1 MISSKAKTLAVSG
14 FIFIAAFQAAPG
26 SSSAEQ
32 AAPAP
37 APAPGTGVP
46 APQVES
52 PIQPAGS
59 VNKGLGAKAVGSA
72 ERAVIEALRGLELAQ
87 AEYTNELSE
96 LVEAFPSYSPHPS
109 NWSGQLRVVGSSTMG
124 PLLTN
129 LGIGFET
136 LYPKL
141 DITVQQGGS
150 EIGLG
155 ALREGRCEIAAMS
168 RPLSS
173 AERDELRRATG
184 KEPREVVIGLDAVCV
199 FVNRDNAIPGLTK
212 SQCNGIFSIQHS
224 RTPRPVYRW
233 NQADPASPLG
243 DEFIA
248 LYVPDLESGTLSLFR
263 GWCMPGEEVT
273 TSMRST
279 EPGPSSVV
287 NACCAYP
294 AAIGVAGFGNRQ
306 PRARMV
312 PIGESSDGPFVAP
325 SVQTIRDG
333 SYPMTRPLT
342 VVYLADP
349 GSDGDGVMLDFLRFT
364 LSETGQDTMV
374 TLNFVPPK
382 VESIPAWLG
391 ARRND
396 LWN

>member
-1 MISSKAKTLAVSG
+1 MIGAKTKTLAVSG
-14 FIFIAAFQAAPG
+14 FLLAAAFQAVPG
-26 SSSAEQ
+26 SPSVPQSM
-32 AAPAP
+32 PAP
-37 APAPGTGVP
+37 ATGTGVP
-46 APQVES
+46 APRAES
-52 PIQPAGS
+52 PVLPADS
-59 VNKGLGAKAVGSA
+59 VNKGLGAKAIGNA
-72 ERAVIEALRGLELAQ
+72 ERAVTEALRGLELAQ
-87 AEYTNELSE
+87 AEYSNELSE
-96 LVEAFPSYSPHPS
+96 LVEAFPSYSPHPTM
-109 NWSGQLRVVGSSTMG
+109 WDGKLRIVGSSTMG

-141 DITVQQGGS
+141 DVTVQQGGS
-150 EIGLG
+150 EIGLD
-155 ALREGRCEIAAMS
+155 ALRDGKCEIAAMS

-173 AERDELRRATG
+173 AERDELRKATG
-184 KEPREVVIGLDAVCV
+184 KEPREVVIGLDGVCV
-199 FVNRDNAIPGLTK
+199 FVNRDNPIAGLTK
-212 SQCNGIFSIQHS
+212 AQCNGIFSIQHS
-224 RTPRPVYRW
+224 RMPRPVYRW
-233 NQADPASPLG
+233 NQADAASPLG
-243 DEFIA
+243 DEFIT
-248 LYVPDLESGTLSLFR
+248 LYVPDPESGTLSLFR

-312 PIGESSDGPFVAP
+312 PVGDSSDGPFVAP
-325 SVQTIRDG
+325 TVQTIRDG
-333 SYPMTRPLT
+333 SYPMARPLT
-342 VVYLADP
+342 VVFLAAP
-349 GSDGDGVMLDFLRFT
+349 GTEGDGAVLDFLRFT

-374 TLNFVPPK
+374 SLNFVPPK
-382 VESIPAWLG
+382 VESIPEWLG